1 MENTYHFYAREYEQ
15 VEAPQYDADYI
26 VFPATNGTSIIIT
39 LVLTILEGWIAKI
52 LDMKGGSL
60 HGEFEKGEETLQI

>member
-1 MENTYHFYAREYEQ
+1 ME
-15 VEAPQYDADYI
+15 VPQYDADYI
-26 VFPATNGTSIIIT
+26 SFPATNSMSIIIT
-39 LVLTILEGWIAKI
+39 MVLTILEGWIAKI